1 MSTIEQRQGNS
12 LKEIKSGVASVI
24 TMDSFRAAIIDGNAY
39 KIGFA
44 DTTGIVSGV
53 SYFYYAKNISA
64 TKQVWLRPTTFP
76 KSTIQIKIITN
87 GAFTLGGT
95 AYNPETYIDMTITGT
110 LTATSNVVTG
120 ITSTANLRANMEI
133 SGIGIPART
142 YIYSVVDGN
151 TIMLTSLA
159 TATGATSIAV
169 STPKMISRNL
179 NSNYE
184 GINSPSL
191 KVYYQNILGTVV
203 YADSVI
209 DQIYNTVDYEQ
220 TDPSKLTET
229 FDVIGPGDTFMAI
242 MTNYG
247 NLKIPYRLSF
257 EWSEV

>member
-24 TMDSFRAAIIDGNAY
+24 SMDSFRAAVIDGNAY

-53 SYFYYAKNISA
+53 SYFYYAKNTST

-76 KSTIQIKIITN
+76 KSTIQIKLISN
-87 GAFTLGGT
+87 GSFTLGGT
-95 AYNPETYIDMTITGT
+95 VYNPETYIDMAVTGT

-120 ITSTANLRANMEI
+120 ISSTANLRANMLI
-133 SGIGIPART
+133 TGTGIPART

-159 TATGATSIAV
+159 TATGSTSMVASVPTMIA
-169 STPKMISRNL
+169 RNL

-184 GINSPSL
+184 GINNPSL
-191 KVYYQNILGTVV
+191 KVYYQNILGTIV
-203 YADSVI
+203 YVDSAI
-209 DQIYNTVDYEQ
+209 DQIYNVVDYEQ

-242 MTNYG
+242 MTNFG